1 MSWMRRMEGA
11 LERCIE
17 GFFNEKFAGTLQPV
31 EVLQQMI
38 KAMLDQ
44 ASLRM
49 APDCYSVFLHPE
61 EAARF
66 TEDAALLI
74 ELKDCLQKEAQENGL
89 KFAQSPEIKLL
100 PEDSLAH
107 GCIRVVAVFKEKEQ
121 AEVDADVAVDDLQS
135 TRVFARLDAIPELR
149 LPAKRAVLRVLSG
162 TDSGR
167 SVELGS
173 GRVNIGRLQSNELV
187 LADQSSSRLH
197 AYVCWDEVKER
208 HLLYDAQSLN
218 GTKLNQRIISEAAL
232 QDGDMISIG
241 KTELRYEEKQ

>member
-1 MSWMRRMEGA
+1 MRWMRRMEGA

-38 KAMLDQ
+38 KAMLDE

-49 APDCYSVFLHPE
+49 APDCYSIFLQPE

-66 TEDAALLI
+66 SEDTALLA
-74 ELKDCLQKEAQENGL
+74 ELESCLRKEAQENGL
-89 KFAQSPEIKLL
+89 KFAQALEIKLL
-100 PEDSLAH
+100 PDSSLVH
-107 GCIRVVAVFKEKEQ
+107 GCIRVVAVFKEQ
-121 AEVDADVAVDDLQS
+121 VDSDVKVAVEDLQS
-135 TRVFARLDAIPELR
+135 TRVFARMEALPEILFSV
-149 LPAKRAVLRVLSG
+149 KRARLCVIG
-162 TDSGR
+162 GIDSGK

-197 AYVCWDEVKER
+197 AYVCWDTVKEKYI
-208 HLLYDAQSLN
+208 LYDAQSLN
-218 GTKLNQRIISEAAL
+218 GTKLNQRIISEAEL
-232 QDGDMISIG
+232 QDGDAIIIG
-241 KTELRYEEKQ
+241 STELRYEEKQ